1 MLKNMEITGNPM
13 LESVGLQELEVKE
26 LRETL
31 RSAIR
36 KAKIPLQA
44 YGKRYKKFLEINNN
58 DIKYFLK

>member
-1 MLKNMEITGNPM
+1 M